1 MKKNILAL
9 LISLV
14 SMFLLTFVSSSA
26 LAAEEYSVDEV
37 IALIENIDSLQEMQD
52 KRKTFTVT
60 KHYNENVPS
69 IVASH
74 NAARQGYESY
84 VAQMFA
90 SREAAQTAYDS
101 LTEEEKAQID
111 PSLTAKLDN
120 NLDTVLSTKTYPVT
134 EADDEYIYEIISP
147 KFMAYEV
154 SSSYIRTGDVA
165 GTLILVDT
173 TKTGDS
179 WTPDGKYSYG
189 ESNYELT
196 YCCDLL
202 TLPQNGTHYKRTNL
216 ENSNYYDA
224 ASAEKIRA
232 IVEISYP
239 FLTIDEMK
247 AELVKGGLSEE
258 FVASLTRSDLIT
270 SVQMAVW
277 AFANVNDE
285 TFNYDNVTHYG
296 GTLRMKNHPYIPIMH
311 DYSNEC
317 WDWWSEAKPYRT
329 FDART
334 QTRVDT
340 LVEYLCALEP
350 KKATKQQK
358 VISELELVKTE
369 LISKEDESYYVTMYC
384 RLDGG
389 GNEKDDLRI
398 NATSYKENEDGT
410 VSVTSQSTCRAVRID
425 DIYAFKIYAKDGDK
439 IEVTVEGEQMLPK
452 GAYFYDAGSRDKS
465 QSLVG
470 VSEGMTSVK
479 ATKDFL
485 FLAEM
490 AKKPVTDI
498 IVPDGEITITEGE
511 EIQITI
517 TVKPEDATNKEVI
530 FESSDETVVTVD
542 PNGNITAVGPG
553 KATITV
559 TSADNP
565 SIKKEI
571 EIIVEAVVVP
581 PDITIPKKHHV
592 CFGKTD
598 GIGWYEVAV
607 NGGDFFLQGPNSTL
621 EVEEGSVLVVRV
633 QDMGIDDNFTFYVN
647 GSKVPMDPANTI
659 TVVVDGYML
668 IGALSMDVDVPDVEE
683 SLNWFEKLIKAIK
696 DFFAWI
702 GSWFD

>member
-1 MKKNILAL
+1 MKKSILVLFAL
-9 LISLV
+9 IVSLF
-14 SMFLLTFVSSSA
+14 MPGFASSA
-26 LAAEEYSVDEV
+26 TAAEDYSVDEV
-37 IALIENIDSLQEMQD
+37 ISLLENIDSLQEMQN
-52 KRKTFTVT
+52 KRSTFTVT
-60 KHYNENVPS
+60 KHYNANSAS

-74 NAARQGYESY
+74 NTARQGYESY
-84 VAQMFA
+84 VAQMFD
-90 SREAAQTAYDS
+90 SREAAKAAYES
-101 LTEEEKAQID
+101 LSDEEKALID
-111 PSLTAKLDN
+111 SSLSAKLNDT
-120 NLDTVLSTKTYPVT
+120 LDTVLSTKTYPVT
-134 EADDEYIYEIISP
+134 EADDEYIYEIVSP
-147 KFMAYEV
+147 GFMAYEV

-179 WTPDGKYSYG
+179 WTPDSKYAYG

-216 ENSNYYDA
+216 ENSNYYDSQ
-224 ASAEKIRA
+224 SAEKIRA

-247 AELVKGGLSEE
+247 AELVKGGMNAD
-258 FVASLTRSDLIT
+258 FVATLTRSDLIT
-270 SVQMAVW
+270 SVQMAIW
-277 AFANVNDE
+277 AFANVNDAN
-285 TFNYDNVTHYG
+285 FDYDNVTHYG

-317 WDWWSEAKPYRT
+317 WNWWSAAKPYRT
-329 FDART
+329 FDEREEAR
-334 QTRVDT
+334 VNT

-350 KKATKQQK
+350 KKATKEQK
-358 VISELELVKTE
+358 VISELEVVKTE
-369 LISKEDESYYVTMYC
+369 LISKDDETYYVTMYC
-384 RLDGG
+384 ELDGG
-389 GNEKDDLRI
+389 GNENDDLQI
-398 NATSYKENEDGT
+398 TATSYSENEDGT
-410 VSVTSQSTCRAVRID
+410 VSITAQSTCKAVHENNTCT
-425 DIYAFKIYAKDGDK
+425 FKIYAKNNDK
-439 IEVTVEGEQMLPK
+439 IEITLEGQQMLAK
-452 GAYFYDAGSRDKS
+452 GAYFYDCGTREDS

-470 VSEGMTSVK
+470 VSEGLTEVK
-479 ATKDFL
+479 VSKDIL

-498 IVPDGEITITEGE
+498 IVPDKDITLNEGE

-517 TVKPEDATNKEVI
+517 TVKPEDATNKDVV
-530 FESSDETVVTVD
+530 FESSDDSVVTVD
-542 PNGNITAVGPG
+542 KNGNVIAVGPG
-553 KATITV
+553 KTTVTITSV
-559 TSADNP
+559 DNP

-571 EIIVEAVVVP
+571 EITVTAPVAP
-581 PDITIPKKHHV
+581 PSIPKMHHV

-621 EVEEGSVLVVRV
+621 EVAEGSVLVVRV

-647 GSKVPMDPANTI
+647 GQKVPMDPANTI

-668 IGALSMDVDVPDVEE
+668 IGALSMDVEVPDVDE